1 MKIVE
6 AETVQQTSETH
17 LGSNEERYRR
27 AAEASTPP
35 LPKTPR
41 PIVILG
47 AGGIIRAAHLP
58 AYAKAGFPV
67 IAIADSAKG
76 KAVELASEKG
86 ISRGFDSID
95 EVVRFA
101 PSDAIFDIAV
111 PASQIMTILPQ
122 LPSGA
127 A

>member
-1 MKIVE
+1 MGLDNI
-6 AETVQQTSETH
+6 A
-17 LGSNEERYRR
+17 ERY
-27 AAEASTPP
+27 AAAVDASGPP
-35 LPKTPR
+35 KPKAPR

-47 AGGIIRAAHLP
+47 AGGIVRAAHLP

-67 IAIADSAKG
+67 IAIADSASG
-76 KAVELASEKG
+76 KAAELASEKG
-86 ISRGFDSID
+86 IARSFDSIQ
-95 EVVRFA
+95 EAVRFA